1 MHIQI
6 LASFVFAEQIP
17 ASIHMFKSMCSVD
30 VQMLS
35 ISAHT
40 TTNADLFKTT
50 PVGFEP
56 TRAEPIGL
64 AGRRLNHSAKVSSDL
79 GHIMLRTSSLVV
91 LRSPWLSKASAL
103 TVHRGSV
110 VSTSL
115 VRSASALVLFLAFNL
130 GGSVCLIRPDS
141 VLFHMVVVRSVAEC
155 LHLILSA

>member
-1 MHIQI
+1 MRHLVI
-6 LASFVFAEQIP
+6 AAREFA
-17 ASIHMFKSMCSVD
+17 KSRATALHGSWG
-30 VQMLS
+30 LLEE
-35 ISAHT
+35 
-40 TTNADLFKTT
+40 NAKTT

-56 TRAEPIGL
+56 TRGDPIGL

-79 GHIMLRTSSLVV
+79 GHIMLPDIFAGRPSM
-91 LRSPWLSKASAL
+91 PWLSKASAL

-110 VSTSL
+110 VPTSL